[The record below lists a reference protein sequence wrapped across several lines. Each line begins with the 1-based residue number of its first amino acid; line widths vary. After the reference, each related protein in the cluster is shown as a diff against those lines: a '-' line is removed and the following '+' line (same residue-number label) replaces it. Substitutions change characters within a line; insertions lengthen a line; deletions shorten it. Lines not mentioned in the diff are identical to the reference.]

1 MYTKTTFPFF
11 ESGFKIRH
19 NDLIYSCGSCFASE
33 LSVRLDSLR
42 FKIIRHP
49 FGIVYNPLSIAQQ
62 LDKLFAQNFYTES
75 DLITHN
81 GLFHS
86 LEHHSSFSSP
96 DKNHVLDQLNRS
108 SEEAFSQLK
117 NCRFLVLTL
126 GSSFY
131 YRLNSNQQVVAN
143 CHKLPSNL
151 FNKNLASLEEIYKR
165 LHQVIDRMLIF
176 NPSLQILL
184 SVSPVRY
191 LKDGYIENQR
201 SKSRLILACE
211 QLCNQFESCTYI
223 PAYEIFMDDL
233 RDYRYV
239 KDDLVHPNQMAIDY
253 IFNYFEQAY
262 FNKETRTLVAKIK
275 KWNQLSSHRVLHA
288 ESEAY
293 AKYYLQ
299 LEQLQ
304 AEIELEIAQIS

>member
-11 ESGFKIRH
+11 ESAFKIRH

-33 LSVRLDSLR
+33 LGDQLDSLR

-49 FGIVYNPLSIAQQ
+49 YGIVYNPLSIAQQ
-62 LDKLFAQNFYTES
+62 FDKLLAQNFYTES
-75 DLITHN
+75 DLIVQN

-86 LEHHSSFSSP
+86 MEHHGSFSSP
-96 DKNHVLDQLNRS
+96 HKNHVLDQLNRG
-108 SEEAFSQLK
+108 SEEAYEQLE

-131 YRLNSNQQVVAN
+131 YRLNSNQHVVAN

-151 FNKNLASLEEIYKR
+151 FIKKLASLEEIYKR
-165 LHQVIDRMLIF
+165 LHQVIERILIF

-191 LKDGYIENQR
+191 LKDGFIQNQR
-201 SKSRLILACE
+201 SKSRLLLVCE
-211 QLCNQFESCTYI
+211 QLCNQFESCEYI
-223 PAYEIFMDDL
+223 PSYEIFMDDL

-262 FNKETRTLVAKIK
+262 FNQDTRVLVAKIK
-275 KWNQLSSHRVLHA
+275 KWNQLSNHRVLHA
-288 ESEAY
+288 ESESY
-293 AKYYLQ
+293 AKYCLQ

-304 AEIELEIAQIS
+304 AEIELEIAHIS

>member
-1 MYTKTTFPFF
+1 MYSKTSYPFF
-11 ESGFKIRH
+11 ENQFKILHR
-19 NDLIYSCGSCFASE
+19 DVIYSCGSCFASE
-33 LSVRLDSLR
+33 LSERLASLR
-42 FKIIRHP
+42 FKIIKHP

-62 LDKLFAQNFYTES
+62 FDKLLKQYNYTES
-75 DLITHN
+75 DLILHN
-81 GLFHS
+81 GLYHS
-86 LEHHSSFSSP
+86 LEHHGSYSSP
-96 DKNHVLDQLNRS
+96 DKNIALDLINRCS
-108 SEEAFSQLK
+108 KESLIQLK
-117 NCRFLVLTL
+117 NCSFLVLTL

-131 YRLNSNQQVVAN
+131 YQLISSQQVVAN

-151 FNKNLASLEEIYKR
+151 FIKKIASLDEIYKR
-165 LHQVIDRMLIF
+165 LHQVIEQILNF
-176 NPSLQILL
+176 NPSLQILV

-262 FNKETRTLVAKIK
+262 FNKDTRTLVAKIK
-275 KWNQLSSHRVLHA
+275 KWNQLSNHKVLHA
-288 ESEAY
+288 GSEAY
-293 AKYYLQ
+293 NKYSI
-299 LEQLQ
+299 QLQ
-304 AEIELEIAQIS
+304 QLHEEIEHEIAQLV